1 MIGVNMFLSYLDKTV
16 EEAVKEILS
25 LDKKDD
31 DTKAEKIN
39 TILSNLVR
47 KNLLKYETDLSNYGG
62 NVRDE

>member
-1 MIGVNMFLSYLDKTV
+1 V

>member
-1 MIGVNMFLSYLDKTV
+1 MFLSYLDKTV